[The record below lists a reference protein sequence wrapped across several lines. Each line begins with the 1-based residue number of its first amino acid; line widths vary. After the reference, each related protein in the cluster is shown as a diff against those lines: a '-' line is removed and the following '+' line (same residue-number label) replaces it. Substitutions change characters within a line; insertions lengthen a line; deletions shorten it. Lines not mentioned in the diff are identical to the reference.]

1 MKLFAKI
8 CFYDLFTRILYYL
21 RSYNNDSH
29 TVIVANAAATEKSIL
44 INANVDA
51 AVVAR
56 DDNMI
61 DIAIDDISFSFI
73 VTFIIF
79 WYFYY

>member
-1 MKLFAKI
+1 MKLIAKI
-8 CFYDLFTRILYYL
+8 CWKDLFTRILYYL

-29 TVIVANAAATEKSIL
+29 TVAVANAAATEKSIP

-61 DIAIDDISFSFI
+61 DFAIDDISFSFI
-73 VTFIIF
+73 VT
-79 WYFYY
+79 